1 LDLTYDAVYSIVDV
15 GRNSVEKFITSSD
28 KTICG
33 AGAKRRKGRICVFG
47 HQEAITRN
55 PKIVSKIAFLSV
67 GADKPNSTEP
77 SIPRESVDTEP
88 PSNAPVINR
97 DNDAHP
103 LDVLSSQA
111 PNAIAWLTSSLEVP
125 LPRELRENISVLR
138 EDILDKGTDDPAS
151 KAAYNAAAVLCK
163 AMMTAIDYRETS
175 QAGANLQVSKAKADA
190 PMSNQALEAR
200 RNYLMSWPQYEREV
214 QQREVLEK
222 KQTAAEDVELQ
233 AARAKWTEK
242 AVILRKNLDQLY
254 QSFRTAKR
262 SMAIPKK

>member
-1 LDLTYDAVYSIVDV
+1 
-15 GRNSVEKFITSSD
+15 
-28 KTICG
+28 
-33 AGAKRRKGRICVFG
+33 
-47 HQEAITRN
+47 
-55 PKIVSKIAFLSV
+55 
-67 GADKPNSTEP
+67 
-77 SIPRESVDTEP
+77 
-88 PSNAPVINR
+88 
-97 DNDAHP
+97 
-103 LDVLSSQA
+103 
-111 PNAIAWLTSSLEVP
+111 
-125 LPRELRENISVLR
+125 
-138 EDILDKGTDDPAS
+138 
-151 KAAYNAAAVLCK
+151 
-163 AMMTAIDYRETS
+163 MMTAIDYRETS